1 MITGPMCLQQ
11 PNGKEAISA
20 IAEEL
25 FTQRERPCNHILT
38 GGARGYFD
46 SFGFVGPIWWL
57 SSTKAIVADLST
69 T

>member
-1 MITGPMCLQQ
+1 MCLQH

-38 GGARGYFD
+38 GGRGATLI